1 MKYPDKVNNDFMEI
15 LEIFFFFF
23 LYFLYVTGLD
33 VKMDLISIEG
43 YELSV

>member
-1 MKYPDKVNNDFMEI
+1 MKYLDTVNNDFIEI
-15 LEIFFFFF
+15 LEIFLFF
-23 LYFLYVTGLD
+23 LYFLYITGLD

>member
-15 LEIFFFFF
+15 LEIFLFF
-23 LYFLYVTGLD
+23 LYFLYITGLD

-43 YELSV
+43 YELSI